1 MKTITSS
8 LLLIAADANHDGV
21 VDISDAQLIVAEDA
35 GIPSINQNPLTEP
48 ELPDDVYFELSW
60 LDFDD

>member
-8 LLLIAADANHDGV
+8 LLLMAADANHDGV
-21 VDISDAQLIVAEDA
+21 VDISDAQLIISCSA
-35 GIPSINQNPLTEP
+35 GTGVIDQFPNNAP